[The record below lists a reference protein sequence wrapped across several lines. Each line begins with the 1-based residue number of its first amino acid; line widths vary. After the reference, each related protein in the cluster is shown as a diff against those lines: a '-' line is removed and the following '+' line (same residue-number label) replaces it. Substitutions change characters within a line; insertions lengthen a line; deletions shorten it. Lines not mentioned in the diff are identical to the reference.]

1 VRLRRELRLQLWLSD
16 NSHVQRLAAALVL
29 LGLASV
35 AHAASPPGPT
45 SFRTIVDRNHDNRL
59 EYGPRE
65 GYSTRTELAQPGS
78 ADAPT
83 RLVHFA
89 QMTDT
94 QLVDEES
101 PARVEFI
108 ERVGGGL
115 GPFTPAYRP
124 QEGLLPMVLEEE
136 VRAVRAEKP
145 ELVMVT
151 GDNADNT
158 QLNET
163 RWFIDILDGGTVTAD
178 SGGRKC
184 PPVVKQRSLH
194 SLFQG
199 MRGGGRYYEPDR
211 STGED
216 GRGYSPFPRINLR
229 TVKRSNAVRDYPG
242 IFEQMNRPFRSAGLG
257 VPWYTVIGNHDALI
271 QGNVPG
277 NTFFSQVATGC
288 IKVTRLSERAWK
300 QIRPLANGGVT
311 DAENIQIVQIVYGD
325 VLATI
330 SSPETHRGLWKTIP
344 GDRQRTL
351 LFRKSDFMREHFTTR
366 GQPAGHGFGPE
377 NLARG
382 EGNYSF
388 NPKPGLRFV
397 ALDSV
402 AATGPDGN
410 LDHTQFLWLHGQLLG
425 AEAAHELVVVFAHHS
440 LSSMSQ
446 RESDVH
452 YGLTGSCPSSLPATP
467 PALDES
473 VLCLLA
479 RHPSVIALVAGH
491 SHRNKI
497 TPYPRAGGGFWQIV
511 TSAHTDWPQQSRILD
526 LYDNHDGTLSIW
538 SHVIDQKAPPRPAR
552 LTRSPSRLL
561 SAAEVMRLA
570 SIARE
575 LSFNDPQAENGE
587 DGFPD
592 RRGTQLDRNVQLLV
606 PNPY

>member
-1 VRLRRELRLQLWLSD
+1 
-16 NSHVQRLAAALVL
+16 VQRLAAALVS
-29 LGLASV
+29 LGLVSV

-65 GYSTRTELAQPGS
+65 TYSTRTELAQPGP
-78 ADAPT
+78 AGAAT

-108 ERVGGGL
+108 ERVGGTL

-136 VRAVRAEKP
+136 VRAVRAEQP

-163 RWFIDILDGGTVTAD
+163 RWFIDILDGGVVNPD
-178 SGGRKC
+178 SGAGAHC
-184 PPVVKQRSLH
+184 
-194 SLFQG
+194 
-199 MRGGGRYYEPDR
+199 RGPARRTGFRGLRGDRRYYEPDR
-211 STGED
+211 STGQD
-216 GRGYSPFPRINLR
+216 GPGYAPLVRVNLKR
-229 TVKRSNAVRDYPG
+229 VRRSNAVRDYPG
-242 IFEQMNRPFRSAGLG
+242 IFEGMNRTFRSPGLG
-257 VPWYTVIGNHDALI
+257 VPWYTVFGNHDALL
-271 QGNVPG
+271 QGNVPA
-277 NTFFSQVATGC
+277 NAFFSQVATGC
-288 IKVTRLSERAWK
+288 VKVTDLSRRAWSL
-300 QIRPLANGGVT
+300 IRPLEQNGLT
-311 DAENIQIVQIVYGD
+311 DEETTQVIRIVYGD

-330 SSPETHRGLWKTIP
+330 SNPAKKRSLWSAVP
-344 GDRQRTL
+344 RDPRRAL
-351 LFRKSDFMREHFTTR
+351 LYRKADFMREHFRTR
-366 GQPAGHGFGPE
+366 GTPSGHGFGPANVE
-377 NLARG
+377 SG
-382 EGNYSF
+382 EGYYSF
-388 NPKPGLRFV
+388 TPKPKLRFV

-402 AATGPDGN
+402 AASGPDGN
-410 LDHTQFLWLHGQLLG
+410 LDHTQFLWLHGQLLA
-425 AEAAHELVVVFAHHS
+425 AEAAHELTVVFAHHS

-446 RESDVH
+446 RENDVH
-452 YGLTGSCPSSLPATP
+452 YGLTGSCPSSLPTTP
-467 PALDES
+467 PAPDES
-473 VLCLLA
+473 VLCLLS
-479 RHPSVIALVAGH
+479 RHPSVIAVVAGH

-497 TPYPRAGGGFWQIV
+497 TPYPRGGGGFWQIV
-511 TSAHTDWPQQSRILD
+511 TSAHADWPQQSRIID

-538 SHVIDQKAPPRPAR
+538 SHVIDQEGPPRPAVR
-552 LTRSPSRLL
+552 TRSRGRLL
-561 SAAEVMRLA
+561 SAAEVKRLA

-592 RRGTQLDRNVQLLV
+592 RRGAELDRNVELLV